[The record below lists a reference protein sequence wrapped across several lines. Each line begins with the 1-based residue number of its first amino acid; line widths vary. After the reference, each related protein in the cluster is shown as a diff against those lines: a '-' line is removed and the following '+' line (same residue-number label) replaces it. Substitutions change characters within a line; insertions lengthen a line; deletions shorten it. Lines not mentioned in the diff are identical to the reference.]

1 LTVSTG
7 HTGRE
12 AGGASGLAKTVIAIQ
27 SVANLFLSAWVYEE
41 YRNNEYFHAYVNNT
55 LATPVPT
62 TTLLSIVAIVMISG
76 GLLAGRK
83 SRQRK
88 IRMGLAFHRNIA
100 GAAIVSVSKAGTLN
114 QPSSSSSKTQTV
126 VPKGTEI
133 VVVTAPKSSLS
144 QVEAARPFDTK
155 SQ

>member
-1 LTVSTG
+1 MTVSTG

-27 SVANLFLSAWVYEE
+27 AVANLFLSSRVYEE
-41 YRNNEYFHAYVNNT
+41 YRNNEYFHAYVDNT
-55 LATPVPT
+55 LATPVPS
-62 TTLLSIVAIVMISG
+62 TTLLSIVAVFMISG

-88 IRMGLAFHRNIA
+88 IRMGLALHKNTTV
-100 GAAIVSVSKAGTLN
+100 AAIVSVSEVGTLN
-114 QPSSSSSKTQTV
+114 QPSGSSSKTHTV

-133 VVVTAPKSSLS
+133 VVLTAPKSSSL
-144 QVEAARPFDTK
+144 QVEAGRPLESK

>member
-1 LTVSTG
+1 MTVSTG

-12 AGGASGLAKTVIAIQ
+12 AGGVSGLAKTVIAVQ
-27 SVANLFLSAWVYEE
+27 ALANLFLSLWFYEE
-41 YRNNEYFHAYVNNT
+41 YRNNVYFQTYVNST

-62 TTLLSIVAIVMISG
+62 TTLLSIVALFMISG

-88 IRMGLAFHRNIA
+88 IRMGLAFHKNT
-100 GAAIVSVSKAGTLN
+100 GSAAIVSVSEARTLN
-114 QPSSSSSKTQTV
+114 QPSGYSSKTDSV

-133 VVVTAPKSSLS
+133 VVVTAPKSPSS
-144 QVEAARPFDTK
+144 QVDAGRPLESK